1 MKSTKILLT
10 VSFFIGMLLGL
21 TPRAMSRVEVP
32 GQSSGASKEP
42 AVANPTSREKALEGM
57 SILYGTNENANTS
70 IPPPPMLKLFQGGN
84 YLTTEQSQF
93 IVTYKGFTDE
103 AREAF
108 QYAVDIWNALIRS
121 PVPIRIDAFFTHLGE
136 FDGENV
142 ILAQAG
148 PADWR
153 KHGSLDLWF
162 PEALADQRAGRDLAD
177 GKPDIITQF
186 NSHEDANWYFGTDG
200 NTPAGKTDFVSTVLH
215 EIAHGLGFFSFAS
228 VEERAIPRFTSSGG
242 TGKLRGGTRDL
253 PYIYDTF
260 VENGSGTTIL
270 SFPDPSFALENQ
282 ITSNDL
288 FWNGKIA
295 TAANGGFLPHLYAP
309 SSWEEGS
316 SYTHL
321 DEITFPAGNANSL
334 MTPYLANQEAVHDPG
349 PIALG
354 MLEDMEWI
362 INKAPVFTDGSGTTR
377 TIVNRSIRN
386 PVSAADADND
396 ALIYHLSGTDAE
408 AFDID
413 STTGQLKTKATHT
426 YNKAAYTVT
435 VTVSDG
441 TLIDEI
447 TVTINVTGTETE
459 TPTNSS
465 PSFVDG
471 SHTSR
476 TVAENTAKGVN
487 IGNPITA
494 TDTDNDAL
502 TYTLSGPDAAAFDID
517 NTTGQLK
524 TKAELDYETKNA
536 YTVTVTVSDGNL
548 TITITVIIIIID
560 LDDQKSPTLTLTSQP
575 LTETTLNGSIVVLS
589 LNNRIYENW
598 LSDPVTVSGISGVT
612 VRPFDVNRVSDT
624 ELSVQLTFYGTDLDT
639 DTTLTFTVKADAIA
653 NYDGP
658 NLTATAH
665 VTANAESVV
674 ASTTTRLTEATLNR
688 NVVTLTL
695 NGGIYESQYTV
706 GNSVTV
712 SGITGVTVN
721 TYNVERLSDT
731 QVNVELIFDGTDFD
745 TDATLTFTV
754 GADAVTGYNG
764 TALIAQLP
772 VSAVVEQSPI
782 ITAYATQPLTEATLN
797 ESIVTLTLSSG
808 VYTQSN
814 SDISSA
820 VQVSGIAGVR
830 FLQSDVGRVSAT
842 KVTLKLIFDDTDFD
856 TDATLTFTVGA
867 DAITEYEGPA
877 LTAAIPVAAVI
888 EESPTITAYA
898 TQSLTEAT
906 LNGSIIRLRLNNGT
920 YARANFDAAVKVSGI
935 AGVTIGIFGVE
946 RVTDTDIIFQL
957 EFNGNLETNAT
968 LTFTVEADAIAEYDG
983 PALIAHI
990 IVDGGQE
997 SVVASTETH
1006 LTETTLNGSV
1016 VTLTL
1021 NGATYERSTFD
1032 LRDAVSVSG
1041 IEGATFHWFDL
1052 DRVSD
1057 TALTVALTF
1066 KGNIDTDATLT
1077 FTVGADAIADYNGT
1091 PLSAQVTVI
1100 GGKESV
1106 TASSEAPLTETTL
1119 DDSIVTLT
1127 LTGRNYARSSYDI
1140 ERAVTIA
1147 GIEGV
1152 TIYDVDRN
1160 SNTEITVELRF
1171 NGDIDTDAILT
1182 FTVGPNAIANYNGP
1196 AFTTQVSVSGG
1207 HESIAAATEASLTET
1222 TLDDSVVTL
1231 TLTGRNYTRSSY
1243 DIERAMTIAGI
1254 EGVII
1259 YDVDRISNTKITVE
1273 LTFNGDID
1281 TDAVLT
1287 FTVGAGAIADYNG
1300 PAFTAQVSVSGGHE
1314 SIAAA
1319 TKAPLTEATLDDSV
1333 VTLTL
1338 TGRAYVRSSYDIER
1352 AMTIAGI
1359 DGATIYDVD
1368 RISSTEITVELT
1380 FNGDFDADAILTLT
1394 VGADAIAGY
1403 NGPTFTA
1410 QLPVT
1415 GGHESIAAST
1425 ETPLTE
1431 TTLDDSVVTLTLTGR
1446 AYVRSSYDIERAMT
1460 IAGIDGVT
1468 IYDVDRISSTEITVE
1483 LTFNGDF
1490 DADTT
1495 LTLTVGADAIAGY
1508 NGPTFTAQL
1517 PVTGGHESIA
1527 ASTGTPLTEATL
1539 DDSVVTLT
1547 LTGRAY
1553 VRSSYDI
1560 ERAMTIAG
1568 IDGATVYDVD
1578 RNSNTEITVELAFNG
1593 DFDADA
1599 TLTFT
1604 VGPNA
1609 IANYNGPA
1617 LTTQISV
1624 TGAQEAIVASTD
1636 APLTEAT
1643 LDESVVTL
1651 TLTGRKYARSTFD
1664 IRRAVSVSG
1673 IDGVT
1678 IPWHEPDRKNDTE
1691 ITVELEFDGNI
1702 NVDSTLTF
1710 TVGAGAIA
1718 GYNGPA
1724 LTAQITVTADRENA
1738 LLANFP
1744 NPFNPETW
1752 IPYHLAKPTEVT
1764 ITIYAVNGQA
1774 VRTLALGHQPAGI
1787 YQTRSRAAYW
1797 DGRNAFGEPVAS
1809 GVYFYTLTAGDF
1821 SATRKMLI
1829 RK

>member
-10 VSFFIGMLLGL
+10 ISFSIGILLGL

-32 GQSSGASKEP
+32 GQSSGASKKP
-42 AVANPTSREKALEGM
+42 AVANPTIREKALEGM

-93 IVTYKGFTDE
+93 IVTYEGFTDE

-121 PVPIRIDAFFTHLGE
+121 PVPIRIDASFTDFGGFEDSTIILG
-136 FDGENV
+136 G
-142 ILAQAG
+142 ARPAG
-148 PADWR
+148 WKSP
-153 KHGSLDLWF
+153 GSLDLWF
-162 PEALADQRAGRDLAD
+162 PEALADKRAGRDLAD
-177 GKPDIITQF
+177 SEPDIITRF
-186 NSHEDANWYFGTDG
+186 NSHEDADWYFGTDG
-200 NTPAGKTDFVSTVLH
+200 NTPAGKTDFVSIVLH

-228 VEERAIPRFTSSGG
+228 VEERAIARFTSSGG
-242 TGKLRGGTRDL
+242 TGKLRDGTPDL
-253 PYIYDTF
+253 PYIYDFF

-295 TAANGGFLPHLYAP
+295 TAANGGILPHLYAP
-309 SSWEEGS
+309 SSWEQGS

-321 DEITFPAGNANSL
+321 DEITFPAGTPNSL
-334 MTPYLANQEAVHDPG
+334 MTPYYDNQEAVHDPG

-354 MLEDMEWI
+354 MLEDMGWI
-362 INKAPVFTDGSGTTR
+362 INKAPVFTDGSSATR
-377 TIVNRSIRN
+377 TMVNRSISN
-386 PVSAADADND
+386 PVAATDTDND
-396 ALIYHLSGTDAE
+396 TLTYHLSGTDAA

-447 TVTINVTGTETE
+447 TVTINVISTETE

-471 SHTSR
+471 SHTNR

-487 IGNPITA
+487 IGDPITA
-494 TDTDNDAL
+494 TDTDDDAL

-560 LDDQKSPTLTLTSQP
+560 LDDQKSPTLTLTSHP
-575 LTETTLNGSIVVLS
+575 LTEATLNRSIVTLT

-624 ELSVQLTFYGTDLDT
+624 ELSVQLTFYETDLDT
-639 DTTLTFTVKADAIA
+639 DATLTFTVKADAIA

-665 VTANAESVV
+665 VTANVESVV

-745 TDATLTFTV
+745 TDATLTITV

-782 ITAYATQPLTEATLN
+782 ITAYAIQPLTEATLN

-820 VQVSGIAGVR
+820 VQVSGIAGVTSP
-830 FLQSDVGRVSAT
+830 QSDVVRVSAT
-842 KVTLKLIFDDTDFD
+842 KVTLKLTFDDTDFD

-867 DAITEYEGPA
+867 DAITEYDGPA

-946 RVTDTDIIFQL
+946 RVSNTDIIFEL

-990 IVDGGQE
+990 IVNGGQE
-997 SVVASTETH
+997 TVVASTETP

-1041 IEGATFHWFDL
+1041 IEGITFHWFDL

-1091 PLSAQVTVI
+1091 PLMAQVTVI

-1106 TASSEAPLTETTL
+1106 TASSEAPLTEVTL
-1119 DDSIVTLT
+1119 DDSVVTLT
-1127 LTGRNYARSSYDI
+1127 LTGRNYARSSFDI

-1147 GIEGV
+1147 GVDGV
-1152 TIYDVDRN
+1152 TIYDVDRI

-1182 FTVGPNAIANYNGP
+1182 FTVGANALLRYSGP
-1196 AFTTQVSVSGG
+1196 ALTVQLPVTAG
-1207 HESIAAATEASLTET
+1207 HESIAASTDAPLTEA
-1222 TLDDSVVTL
+1222 TLDDSVVTF
-1231 TLTGRNYTRSSY
+1231 TLTGRAYVRSSY
-1243 DIERAMTIAGI
+1243 EIERAMTIAGI

-1273 LTFNGDID
+1273 LRFNGDID

-1287 FTVGAGAIADYNG
+1287 FTVGPNAIANYNG

-1314 SIAAA
+1314 SIAAS
-1319 TKAPLTEATLDDSV
+1319 TKASLTETTLDDSV
-1333 VTLTL
+1333 VTFTL
-1338 TGRAYVRSSYDIER
+1338 TGRAYVRSSYEIER

-1359 DGATIYDVD
+1359 EGVIIYDVD
-1368 RISSTEITVELT
+1368 RISNTKITVELR
-1380 FNGDFDADAILTLT
+1380 FNGDIDTDAVLTFT
-1394 VGADAIAGY
+1394 VGPNAIANY
-1403 NGPTFTA
+1403 NGPAFTA
-1410 QLPVT
+1410 QVSVS

-1425 ETPLTE
+1425 KASLTE
-1431 TTLDDSVVTLTLTGR
+1431 TTLDDSVVTFTLTGR
-1446 AYVRSSYDIERAMT
+1446 AYVRSSYE
-1460 IAGIDGVT
+1460 
-1468 IYDVDRISSTEITVE
+1468 
-1483 LTFNGDF
+1483 
-1490 DADTT
+1490 
-1495 LTLTVGADAIAGY
+1495 
-1508 NGPTFTAQL
+1508 
-1517 PVTGGHESIA
+1517 
-1527 ASTGTPLTEATL
+1527 
-1539 DDSVVTLT
+1539 
-1547 LTGRAY
+1547 
-1553 VRSSYDI
+1553 I

-1578 RNSNTEITVELAFNG
+1578 RNSNTEITVELTFNG

-1617 LTTQISV
+1617 LT
-1624 TGAQEAIVASTD
+1624 
-1636 APLTEAT
+1636 
-1643 LDESVVTL
+1643 
-1651 TLTGRKYARSTFD
+1651 
-1664 IRRAVSVSG
+1664 
-1673 IDGVT
+1673 
-1678 IPWHEPDRKNDTE
+1678 
-1691 ITVELEFDGNI
+1691 
-1702 NVDSTLTF
+1702 
-1710 TVGAGAIA
+1710 
-1718 GYNGPA
+1718 
-1724 LTAQITVTADRENA
+1724 AQITVTANRENA

-1787 YQTRSRAAYW
+1787 YQNRSRAAYW
-1797 DGRNAFGEPVAS
+1797 DGRNKFGEPVAS
-1809 GVYFYTLTAGDF
+1809 GLYFYTLTADDF
-1821 SATRKMLI
+1821 TATRKMLI